1 MGGLEIRNLWELW
14 VPNFDIAWDFNYL
27 AWYKKDRMREREM
40 LFFIFLT
47 LKKDKLLQPL
57 DSKFLFHRI
66 KNLPLLP
73 PNSFFFFLIFLLISK
88 IHYFIKNIYIIFFYS
103 ILNVEFGLDPL
114 RFPASPLV
122 LSDAC
127 TWRIYTPFFFI
138 YAPSISS
145 IFIFVFL
152 FFLSLINCDFVKGIV
167 LCLDKYEGF

>member
-1 MGGLEIRNLWELW
+1 
-14 VPNFDIAWDFNYL
+14 
-27 AWYKKDRMREREM
+27 MREREM

-88 IHYFIKNIYIIFFYS
+88 IHYFIKKYILFFLFYLKRGVWIGSTPVSRIS
-103 ILNVEFGLDPL
+103 ISFVGCLYLKNLH
-114 RFPASPLV
+114 
-122 LSDAC
+122 
-127 TWRIYTPFFFI
+127 TIFFI
-138 YAPSISS
+138 YAPSISL

-152 FFLSLINCDFVKGIV
+152 FFLSLIDCDFVKGIV